1 MAMMIVQGRGLVT
14 ADRGDRPVAVLTGA
28 SSGIGRALAVRLASD
43 GYRMGLIARRGE
55 LLESLAR
62 EIAEAGGTAAAAVA
76 DVGDRDVLRRA
87 IAEIEGRLGP
97 VEVMV
102 ANAGY
107 GAPTRLDPLNIDEV
121 EQTFRVNLMGVV
133 YAIEAVLPGMLARR
147 RGHVLAISSL
157 AGEKGLPG
165 ESAYCASKAAVNVYL
180 EGLRIA
186 LRGRGVVVTTV
197 CPGFVRTA
205 MAPMDAAATPFL
217 MSAEAAAA
225 RIARLIARRRGGVC
239 RFPRRMAMLMA
250 LIARLPDAVVAR
262 LVAEGEHGPA
272 PAESPR

>member
-1 MAMMIVQGRGLVT
+1 MRTLARVNRVEGRIAIV
-14 ADRGDRPVAVLTGA
+14 TGA
-28 SSGIGRALAVRLASD
+28 SSGIGRALAARLSSD
-43 GYRMGLIARRGE
+43 GYHVGLIARRGE

-62 EIAEAGGTAAAAVA
+62 EITAAGGTAAVAVA
-76 DVGDRDVLRRA
+76 DVGDRDALRGA
-87 IAEIEGRLGP
+87 VAEVEGRLGP

-107 GAPTRLDPLNIDEV
+107 GAPTRLDPLNIEEV
-121 EQTFRVNLMGVV
+121 EQTFRVNLMGVI
-133 YAIEAVLPGMLARR
+133 YSIEAVLPGMLARR

-186 LRGRGVVVTTV
+186 LRGRGVVITTV
-197 CPGFVRTA
+197 CPGFVQTA
-205 MAPMDAAATPFL
+205 MAPMDAALTPFII
-217 MSAEAAAA
+217 SAEAAAG
-225 RIARLIARRRGGVC
+225 RIARLIDRRRGGVH

-250 LIARLPDAVVAR
+250 MIARLPDAVVAR
-262 LVAEGEHGPA
+262 LVTEGEYGPA
-272 PAESPR
+272 PSETPR